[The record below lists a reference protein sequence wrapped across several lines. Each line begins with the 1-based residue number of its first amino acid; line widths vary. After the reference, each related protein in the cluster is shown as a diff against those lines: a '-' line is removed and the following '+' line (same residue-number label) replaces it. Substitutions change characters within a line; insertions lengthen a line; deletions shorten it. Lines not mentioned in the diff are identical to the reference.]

1 MKRNERHHLK
11 DNELAH
17 FATAARASVEARKSQ
32 VTTIIIGVVVIL
44 ALAVGYTAW
53 RGRVQGR
60 AGTLLAEAMAVQDTR
75 VGAPEAPG
83 SPSAGPSYPTE
94 KEKNQAAL
102 TKLKIV
108 ADQYPATE
116 AGLFARFREAGVQ
129 MALGN
134 AKEAATAYQQ
144 VIDGAGDNIYGQMAR
159 LGLAEAQVRSG
170 EFDKAIETYKDLSQ
184 RKDGPLP
191 VDGILVQLG
200 RTYLEAGKPSE
211 ALLAFSR
218 VVHEFPDST
227 YVSDARRELDAMK
240 KS

>member
-17 FATAARASVEARKSQ
+17 FANAARTTVEARKNQ
-32 VTTIIIGVVVIL
+32 VTSTVVAVVVIL
-44 ALAVGYTAW
+44 AVAIGYMAW

-83 SPSAGPSYPTE
+83 SPSAGPSFATE

-102 TKLKIV
+102 TKLKLV
-108 ADQYPATE
+108 ADQYPSSE
-116 AGLFARFREAGVQ
+116 PGLFARFREAGVQ
-129 MALGN
+129 MSLGN

-200 RTYLEAGKPSE
+200 RTYLEAGKPSD

>member
-1 MKRNERHHLK
+1 MKRTERHHLK
-11 DNELAH
+11 DNELAQ
-17 FATAARASVEARKSQ
+17 FATAARTTVEARKNQ
-32 VTTIIIGVVVIL
+32 VTGGVVAIVVIL
-44 ALAVGYTAW
+44 AAAVGYTAW

-83 SPSAGPSYPTE
+83 SPTAGPSYPTE

-102 TKLKIV
+102 TKLKMV
-108 ADQYPATE
+108 ADQYPSTE

-134 AKEAATAYQQ
+134 PKEAATAYQQ
-144 VIDGAGDNIYGQMAR
+144 VLDGAGDSIYGQMAR

-170 EFDKAIETYKDLSQ
+170 EFDKAIETYKELAQ

-191 VDGILVQLG
+191 IDGILVQLG
-200 RTYLEAGKPSE
+200 RTYLEAGKPSD
-211 ALLAFSR
+211 AQQTFNR
-218 VVHEFPDST
+218 VVQEFPES
-227 YVSDARRELDAMK
+227 SFIADARRELEVLK

>member
-1 MKRNERHHLK
+1 MKRTERRHLK

-17 FATAARASVEARKSQ
+17 FATAARTTVEARRNQ
-32 VTTIIIGVVVIL
+32 VTGVVVAVVVIL
-44 ALAVGYTAW
+44 AAAVGYTAW

-108 ADQYPATE
+108 ADQYPSTE

-134 AKEAATAYQQ
+134 AKEAAAAYQQ
-144 VIDGAGDNIYGQMAR
+144 VIDGAGDSIYGQMSR

-170 EFDKAIETYKDLSQ
+170 EFDKAIETFKELAL

-191 VDGILVQLG
+191 IDGILVQLG
-200 RTYLEAGKPSE
+200 RTYLEAGKPSD
-211 ALLAFSR
+211 AQQAFNR
-218 VVHEFPDST
+218 VVQEFPES
-227 YVSDARRELDAMK
+227 SFIADARRELEVLK

>member
-1 MKRNERHHLK
+1 MKRNERRHLK

-17 FATAARASVEARKSQ
+17 FANVARTTVEERKNQ
-32 VTTIIIGVVVIL
+32 VTSVVVAVVVIL
-44 ALAVGYTAW
+44 AVAIGYMAW

-83 SPSAGPSYPTE
+83 SPSAGPSFATE

-102 TKLKIV
+102 TKLKLV
-108 ADQYPATE
+108 ADEYPSSE
-116 AGLFARFREAGVQ
+116 AGQFARFREAGVQ
-129 MALGN
+129 MSLGN
-134 AKEAATAYQQ
+134 VKDAATAYQQ
-144 VIDGAGDNIYGQMAR
+144 VIDRAGDNIYGQMAR

-170 EFDKAIETYKDLSQ
+170 EFDKAIETYKELSQ

-200 RTYLEAGKPSE
+200 RTYLEAGKPSD
-211 ALLAFSR
+211 ALQAFSR
-218 VVHEFPDST
+218 VVHEFPDSSF
-227 YVSDARRELDAMK
+227 VADARRELEGLK

>member
-17 FATAARASVEARKSQ
+17 FATAARATVEARRSQ
-32 VTTIIIGVVVIL
+32 ATGIIVGIVVIL
-44 ALAVGYTAW
+44 AIAVGYTAW

-83 SPSAGPSYPTE
+83 SPSAGPSFPTE

-134 AKEAATAYQQ
+134 AKEASAAYQQ
-144 VIDGAGDNIYGQMAR
+144 VIDRAGDSIYGQMAR

-170 EFDKAIETYKDLSQ
+170 EFDKAIETYKLLAQ

-200 RTYLEAGKPSE
+200 RTYIEAGKPSD
-211 ALLAFSR
+211 AQQTFTR
-218 VVHEFPDST
+218 VVQEFPEST
-227 YVSDARRELDAMK
+227 FIADARRELDALK

>member
-17 FATAARASVEARKSQ
+17 LATAARASVEARKSQ
-32 VTTIIIGVVVIL
+32 VTTVIIAIVVVL
-44 ALAVGYTAW
+44 AAAIGYTAW

-83 SPSAGPSYPTE
+83 SPSAGPSFATE

-102 TKLKIV
+102 TKLKAV
-108 ADQYPATE
+108 ADQYPSTE

-129 MALGN
+129 MSLGN
-134 AKEAATAYQQ
+134 VKEAATAYQL

-159 LGLAEAQVRSG
+159 LGMAESQVRSG
-170 EFDKAIETYKDLSQ
+170 EFDKAIETYKELAQ
-184 RKDGPLP
+184 RKDGTLP

-200 RTYLEAGKPSE
+200 RTYLEAGKPSD
-211 ALLAFSR
+211 AQQAFNR
-218 VVHEFPDST
+218 LVQEFPES
-227 YVSDARRELDAMK
+227 SFIADARRELEALK